1 MRSPGHAA
9 APGGQPG
16 AGAIADDDKAIVSG
30 GGDNS
35 GVPGLHPRHYDILRS
50 AAISDEVMSAR
61 KYRTLARTRTD
72 DGPRDTLKRLQFA
85 RGAYDQ
91 ERRFPGLLIPLW
103 GPTGHVASHQY
114 RPDWPRTDD
123 KGKVRKY
130 EMPKGRAAV
139 LDVHPHNRDRIA
151 DPTVR
156 LWITEGIKKGDALT
170 SRGECV
176 VTLSG
181 VFNWRSTHGTLGD
194 WEDVPLRGREVL
206 VLFDA
211 DAATNRNVA
220 RAMARL
226 GRWLRSK
233 QAKARYIV
241 CPQVNGDAKAGADDY
256 LAAGGTIEQLLDAA
270 VSTPPD
276 PDAGD
281 DSLTDSRLA
290 ERLADDHLRDQYRY
304 CGPLGGWHR
313 YNGATWE
320 VCADE
325 EVIEQTRQYLR
336 DLLAEA
342 VSNGADAQRL
352 GQLASLQ
359 NRSRITAV
367 AGLCRG
373 MDGVLTDPLDFDED
387 PWLLCAGNGVVDLR
401 TGELHPHD
409 PDLLMLRRTKVD
421 YLPGAT
427 HPDWDQALRAF
438 PDTDT
443 AAWAQIVLGTGVTG
457 QAATSDE
464 AHFLIGGG
472 ANGKTTIIG
481 ACRFALGEYA
491 KVISASLLG
500 GAAPGHP
507 TIKMELFRLRLAIVE
522 ELQEG
527 HLLDEGRVKEITG
540 SAEIVA
546 YRMRQDPVTFPPS
559 HTLVVSSNHTPKVRG
574 TDTGIWRRLRL
585 VPFPHTF
592 TGTAADPML
601 RQRLH
606 TGRAQ
611 QQAVLAWLIDG
622 ALAYHR
628 ASQVIPSPPT
638 VVQDATQQW
647 RTEADEVASFLR
659 QYYDLDPAGEVETTA
674 LLDAFNEH
682 MVNVER
688 ARPWGRNT
696 FTERIKGSAW
706 TAANGV
712 EVGQHPR
719 TRRSIV
725 RGIRRQ
731 STWSEAGAKDCE
743 GPLPFV
749 PHEQKFPGEQK
760 GPSQSF
766 AVRRIEAEI
775 EAVTPRCT
783 ACGTSVFMKPDEDLC
798 ANCKRDAYR
807 KTTQRNEDTA

>member
-1 MRSPGHAA
+1 MSPRHEAA
-9 APGGQPG
+9 TDRDGGDT
-16 AGAIADDDKAIVSG
+16 ADGTKAILG
-30 GGDNS
+30 EGDDIP
-35 GVPGLHPRHYDILRS
+35 GVAGLHPSHYEMLRAAGISDDVMRARHY
-50 AAISDEVMSAR
+50 V
-61 KYRTLARTRTD
+61 TLARTRTD

-85 RGAYDQ
+85 RGAYHE

-103 GPTGHVASHQY
+103 GPTGRVTSHQY
-114 RPDWPRTDD
+114 RPNWPRTDD

-139 LDVHPHNRDRIA
+139 LDVHPHNRDTIA

-220 RAMARL
+220 RAMTRL
-226 GRWLRSK
+226 GRWLRSR
-233 QAKARYIV
+233 QAKPRFIV
-241 CPQVNGDAKAGADDY
+241 CPQVNGDAKTGADDF
-256 LAAGGTIEQLLDAA
+256 LAAGGTIEELLDAA
-270 VSTPPD
+270 TSAPPD

-320 VCADE
+320 ACADE

-342 VSNGADAQRL
+342 VQNGADAPRL
-352 GQLASLQ
+352 SQLAALQ

-373 MDGVLTDPLDFDED
+373 MDGVLTDPLDFDDD
-387 PWLLCAGNGVVDLR
+387 PWLLCVGNGVVDLR
-401 TGELHPHD
+401 TGQLQPHD

-421 YLPGAT
+421 YLPDAT
-427 HPDWDQALRAF
+427 HPDWDRALQAF
-438 PDTDT
+438 PDADT

-481 ACRFALGEYA
+481 ACRFALGDYA
-491 KVISASLLG
+491 KVIAASLLG
-500 GAAPGHP
+500 GSSPGHP

-527 HLLDEGRVKEITG
+527 HLLDEARVKEITG

-592 TGTAADPML
+592 TGSAAEPML

-611 QQAVLAWLIDG
+611 QQAVLAWLIEG
-622 ALAYHR
+622 ALTYHR
-628 ASQVIPSPPT
+628 AGQTIPAPPK
-638 VVQDATQQW
+638 VVQDATAQW
-647 RTEADEVASFLR
+647 RTDADEIASFLA
-659 QYYDLDPAGEVETTA
+659 QYYELHPAGEVETTT
-674 LLDAFNEH
+674 LLDEFNEH

-688 ARPWGRNT
+688 GRPWGRNT

-706 TAANGV
+706 GAANGV
-712 EVGQHPR
+712 EIGQHPR
-719 TRRSIV
+719 SRRSVV

-731 STWSEAGAKDCE
+731 TTWSGEGAKDCE
-743 GPLPFV
+743 GPDPFV
-749 PHEQKFPGEQK
+749 SHEQKSAEEQTS
-760 GPSQSF
+760 PSQSF
-766 AVRRIEAEI
+766 ADPRIDLEF
-775 EAVTPRCT
+775 EAVAPRCNV
-783 ACGTSVFMKPDEDLC
+783 CGTSVFMKPDEDLC

-807 KTTQRNEDTA
+807 KKNNQPLKEETP